1 MSRTYKILIVDDNPD
16 HVYSLRKTLQRP
28 EYVFFEAHS
37 GEDALGSVTAH
48 DPDIMLLDVRLPG
61 IDGFEIC
68 ESIRKISAHL
78 PIVFVTANLKEFVD
92 QVHGFEKGGDD
103 YVIQPYDPRE
113 LAIKVKALLRNKV
126 LYDSLLQ
133 EVNKLDRMKAELQQ
147 HNEELKKVNNKLEEK
162 TEHLKS
168 LTVTDPLTALF
179 NRKYFHQ
186 RINKEISAVKRY
198 KAEASAAMV
207 DIVNYTG
214 INEQYGVPQAD
225 VILKEMAS
233 LLVNSVRNSDIV
245 TRFDGGKF
253 AVIFTHTPED
263 SALIKARMIVEAVAA
278 YPFPIYDDLIP
289 QEKINELDKKEIRIR
304 AKISLTGLNHDWV
317 RTEADLIEAF
327 ERSLLQNRSNQ
338 DYVFFARK

>member
-133 EVNKLDRMKAELQQ
+133 EVNKLDRMKAEL
-147 HNEELKKVNNKLEEK
+147 
-162 TEHLKS
+162 
-168 LTVTDPLTALF
+168 
-179 NRKYFHQ
+179 
-186 RINKEISAVKRY
+186 
-198 KAEASAAMV
+198 
-207 DIVNYTG
+207 
-214 INEQYGVPQAD
+214 
-225 VILKEMAS
+225 
-233 LLVNSVRNSDIV
+233 
-245 TRFDGGKF
+245 
-253 AVIFTHTPED
+253 
-263 SALIKARMIVEAVAA
+263 
-278 YPFPIYDDLIP
+278 
-289 QEKINELDKKEIRIR
+289 
-304 AKISLTGLNHDWV
+304 
-317 RTEADLIEAF
+317 
-327 ERSLLQNRSNQ
+327 
-338 DYVFFARK
+338 